1 MADKDAIPL
10 TSKRCKYA
18 VVFTFCF
25 VFFSLEAGINL
36 LLCLSVYLLLVNS
49 KMPSTSTAFPLLTKF
64 YACAIIILVLAMCCT
79 CLVYALYFMNSS
91 GLEIHDAAMAIR
103 LKVGTGRPQ
112 KCVAV
117 RMFELREIVWEFRK
131 MLLIGSS
138 KPSQL

>member
-1 MADKDAIPL
+1 MHFDGRLSLFGRQDAIPL

-25 VFFSLEAGINL
+25 VFFFSPEAGINL

-103 LKVGTGRPQ
+103 LKVGTGRPH
-112 KCVAV
+112 KVCSRSYV
-117 RMFELREIVWEFRK
+117 
-131 MLLIGSS
+131 
-138 KPSQL
+138 